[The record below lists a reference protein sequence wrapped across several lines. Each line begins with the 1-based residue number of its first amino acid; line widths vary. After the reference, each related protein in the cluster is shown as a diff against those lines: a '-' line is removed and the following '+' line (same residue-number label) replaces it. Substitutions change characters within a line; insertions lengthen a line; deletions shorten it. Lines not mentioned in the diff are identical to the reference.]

1 MSPLPEPVSG
11 VPLHLVVMGV
21 SGSGK
26 STVATLLSRELGW
39 EFAEGD
45 EFHPEENVEKMA
57 AGHALM
63 DQDRWPWLEILADW
77 TTERDSRGEPTV
89 LSCSALKRSYRDIL
103 RKGGEGTYF
112 VLVHGDKGLLL
123 ERMQTR
129 EDHFMPPSLLESQ
142 LDTLE
147 MLEEDERGV
156 VMDIANPPE
165 RIIRMVLAQL
175 DLWTGAPVSKGP
187 GLRD

>member
-1 MSPLPEPVSG
+1 MSASLEPVSG

-26 STVATLLSRELGW
+26 STVAALLSKKLGW

-45 EFHPEENVEKMA
+45 EFHPEENVAKMA
-57 AGHALM
+57 AGHALV
-63 DQDRWPWLEILADW
+63 DEDRWPWLEILADW
-77 TTERDSRGEPTV
+77 TAERDARGEPTI
-89 LSCSALKRSYRDIL
+89 LSCSALKRPYRDVL
-103 RKGGEGTYF
+103 RTGGEGTYF

-129 EDHFMPPSLLESQ
+129 DDHFMPPSLLESQ

-147 MLEEDERGV
+147 LLEADERGV
-156 VMDIANPPE
+156 VVDIANPPE
-165 RIIRMVLAQL
+165 RIARMVLAQL
-175 DLWTGAPVSKGP
+175 DLWTGGPAAEGP
-187 GLRD
+187 GVRD